1 MILHCNN
8 LNFKLYFLF
17 LFLFT
22 LFSLFI
28 LAVKQYREQKSCRIE
43 KISKDRKFV
52 ERNCLNPEDIIGQ
65 GLEEECHIRKHRMH
79 EDPELYAFYDVLESL
94 NICTT
99 EGCKVG
105 ITAKPIIFL
114 YLIIINNLYLIY

>member
-65 GLEEECHIRKHRMH
+65 GLEEEC
-79 EDPELYAFYDVLESL
+79 
-94 NICTT
+94 
-99 EGCKVG
+99 KVG

-114 YLIIINNLYLIY
+114 YLIIIIIIMFLCLAFFRIYQNMIISIEAQKLPLMKNIL